1 MSVYLDNAAT
11 TPLSVAANEA
21 MLPFLSERFGN
32 ASEPH
37 RLGREAHEALENARE
52 RLARAVGAEPRQ
64 VIFTSGGTEASN
76 QAVFGLAGREPGRV
90 VGSSIE
96 HSAVREPLFELER
109 RGFEVAWVPVGSDGV
124 IAAADFAELVRP
136 GDRLAAAMWANNVT
150 GVVQPISELAGICR
164 ALDVPLHTDAV
175 QALAGGRI
183 DFARSGAD
191 TMSLSAHK
199 VGGPKGVGAL
209 VARDPAR
216 IPPLIL
222 GGGQES
228 GRRSGTENVAG
239 VVGFVAALE
248 AREFDP
254 EPLRTQLESQLPEG
268 VSVISAGAP
277 RLPGTSL
284 LQLPGTRAELAVLAL
299 DRAGYTVS
307 AGSACASGDSSP
319 SHVLIAQGLSP
330 ADARCVI
337 RVSIGAGTTEA
348 DIDAF
353 TTALSQ
359 TIAALTPGT
368 LA

>member
-11 TPLSVAANEA
+11 TPLSVAASEA
-21 MLPFLSERFGN
+21 MLPFLSDRFGN

-124 IAAADFAELVRP
+124 IAVADFAELVRP

-183 DFARSGAD
+183 DFAGQAPTRCRCRRTRSA
-191 TMSLSAHK
+191 
-199 VGGPKGVGAL
+199 
-209 VARDPAR
+209 
-216 IPPLIL
+216 
-222 GGGQES
+222 
-228 GRRSGTENVAG
+228 
-239 VVGFVAALE
+239 
-248 AREFDP
+248 
-254 EPLRTQLESQLPEG
+254 
-268 VSVISAGAP
+268 AP
-277 RLPGTSL
+277 RASVRWS
-284 LQLPGTRAELAVLAL
+284 RATP
-299 DRAGYTVS
+299 RAS
-307 AGSACASGDSSP
+307 
-319 SHVLIAQGLSP
+319 
-330 ADARCVI
+330 R
-337 RVSIGAGTTEA
+337 R
-348 DIDAF
+348 
-353 TTALSQ
+353 
-359 TIAALTPGT
+359 
-368 LA
+368 